1 MQQLTQQQQQQ
12 QQHIAQQVQQLLAN
26 VSVTFAQINYTTTV
40 ATAAAH
46 KHNIVLKQCN
56 ANVQLFSN
64 TQAAVYAN
72 AVQKTAAQH
81 ASNNANAVANFT
93 AQSNYYTHTNCYS
106 LVQHNATQN
115 LYLYCIYNAAHSS
128 YTVNGVATCKQ
139 QVAALLT
146 KSAAAQLLNST
157 NVVHNATHNIVHN
170 VQVRTIALHNINSI
184 KQKHVYVWGKHVKH
198 AAGPQV
204 GI

>member
-26 VSVTFAQINYTTTV
+26 VSVTFAQVNYTTTV

-46 KHNIVLKQCN
+46 KHNNVQKHVS

-115 LYLYCIYNAAHSS
+115 LYLYCIYNAAQSN
-128 YTVNGVATCKQ
+128 YTINNVAATKQ

-170 VQVRTIALHNINSI
+170 VQVRTIALHNISSI
-184 KQKHVYVWGKHVKH
+184 TACKQHVVFN
-198 AAGPQV
+198 AQA
-204 GI
+204 